1 MKIKIGIPE
10 NPIYRQL
17 FFNAESVS
25 KEFGITLISAPEREI
40 GKLFEQNKLDVAFLT
55 PLDYGRGTKISDY
68 RIIPSNVMAVNGY
81 SRFASTFFKQGLQ
94 TITNCGSPTPDDFLM
109 AIGKILLAER
119 YSIIVDLKKCDSEKK
134 DDILNEYDSAILWKK
149 NFVDDTALD
158 ITEDWLDTYSIPL
171 VLGAWVVRHQEEP
184 EGLDR
189 ILKLFE
195 SDSLHSKSKVV
206 DKPNEEYDPR
216 EGEILYT
223 WNEEIEKSY
232 DALLEILFY
241 HQYTN
246 EIATV
251 KMMGDELST
260 PENDSIL
267 FSEGNKE
274 GENQ

>member
-109 AIGKILLAER
+109 AIQL
-119 YSIIVDLKKCDSEKK
+119 
-134 DDILNEYDSAILWKK
+134 DSA
-149 NFVDDTALD
+149 
-158 ITEDWLDTYSIPL
+158 
-171 VLGAWVVRHQEEP
+171 
-184 EGLDR
+184 
-189 ILKLFE
+189 LF
-195 SDSLHSKSKVV
+195 
-206 DKPNEEYDPR
+206 
-216 EGEILYT
+216 I
-223 WNEEIEKSY
+223 
-232 DALLEILFY
+232 F
-241 HQYTN
+241 
-246 EIATV
+246 
-251 KMMGDELST
+251 
-260 PENDSIL
+260 
-267 FSEGNKE
+267 
-274 GENQ
+274 